1 MTQTAVESGLR
12 VYNTMNHR
20 LEPVQCTDPGHV
32 RVYVCGPTVYDVPHA
47 GHARAAV
54 AFDVLVRHLRA
65 SGRRVTY
72 VRNLTDID
80 DKILKRSQETGEAP
94 LALSARMAR
103 VYQDDVAAIN
113 CVQPDHEPKV
123 SDHLPE
129 VIGLVKSLI
138 DHGAAYVVGEETG
151 SKDVY
156 FSVPSFGDYG
166 KLSHRKTCDLEVGAR
181 VAENEVKRD
190 PCDFALWKG
199 ATEESYGWDSPWGKG
214 RPGWHIECSAMS
226 ERYLGYGFEIHGGGM
241 DLIFPHHE
249 NEIAQ
254 SEAAHPGQG
263 DFAKLWMHN
272 GFVNVDKEKMSKSLG
287 NFVTIRDV
295 LQRNDPEA
303 FRYFLMTV
311 QYRGPITFDTQKLED
326 GRVVFPGVDDAE
338 RRMDYLYAT
347 LEKLEALAGQ
357 AADAPPAKAP
367 KELDA
372 FAQVVAGARARVQ
385 TALDDDLN
393 TPVALAVIAEL
404 AKTANDLCD
413 LAAKRRK
420 DKALVGAAVPLAG
433 KALDALR
440 SCADVLGLLITPRE
454 AYCARTRDRRMGLRG
469 LDAAAIDRALQERTD
484 ARAAKDFA
492 RGDAI
497 RQELLAKGVE
507 LADTPTGTVWK
518 VGV

>member
-1 MTQTAVESGLR
+1 
-12 VYNTMNHR
+12 
-20 LEPVQCTDPGHV
+20 
-32 RVYVCGPTVYDVPHA
+32 
-47 GHARAAV
+47 
-54 AFDVLVRHLRA
+54 
-65 SGRRVTY
+65 
-72 VRNLTDID
+72 
-80 DKILKRSQETGEAP
+80 
-94 LALSARMAR
+94 
-103 VYQDDVAAIN
+103 
-113 CVQPDHEPKV
+113 
-123 SDHLPE
+123 
-129 VIGLVKSLI
+129 
-138 DHGAAYVVGEETG
+138 
-151 SKDVY
+151 
-156 FSVPSFGDYG
+156 
-166 KLSHRKTCDLEVGAR
+166 
-181 VAENEVKRD
+181 
-190 PCDFALWKG
+190 
-199 ATEESYGWDSPWGKG
+199 
-214 RPGWHIECSAMS
+214 
-226 ERYLGYGFEIHGGGM
+226 
-241 DLIFPHHE
+241 
-249 NEIAQ
+249 
-254 SEAAHPGQG
+254 
-263 DFAKLWMHN
+263 
-272 GFVNVDKEKMSKSLG
+272 
-287 NFVTIRDV
+287 
-295 LQRNDPEA
+295 
-303 FRYFLMTV
+303 
-311 QYRGPITFDTQKLED
+311 
-326 GRVVFPGVDDAE
+326 
-338 RRMDYLYAT
+338 MDYLYAT